1 MELTKKQNRMR
12 RLCQLGIFLFISM
25 GVVMTEGNELN
36 TRMVGGSV
44 LVIIG
49 TLFWVFQDD
58 MDWEEKDIK
67 KLEKEI
73 EEIKDKRIK
82 IEQEINN

>member
-1 MELTKKQNRMR
+1 MR

-25 GVVMTEGNELN
+25 GVVMIGGNELN
-36 TRMVGGSV
+36 TQMVSGSV

-49 TLFWVFQDD
+49 MLFWIFQDD

-73 EEIKDKRIK
+73 GEIKDKRIK
-82 IEQEINN
+82 IEQELNN

>member
-1 MELTKKQNRMR
+1 MKLTKKQTRMR

-25 GVVMTEGNELN
+25 GVVMIGGNELN
-36 TRMVGGSV
+36 TQMVSGSV

-49 TLFWVFQDD
+49 MLFWIFQDD

-73 EEIKDKRIK
+73 GEIKDKRIK
-82 IEQEINN
+82 IEQELNN